1 MRIVKKDLEWA
12 ASQGV
17 IEDGQA
23 DALWR
28 ALTERGADRPKFDLI
43 HVTYYFGAL
52 LVIGAMGWFM
62 GDAWEAFGGGGIF
75 LISAGYAAAF
85 VVIGSMLWRRGG
97 LRVPGG
103 LLITM
108 AVCMTPLAVYGL
120 QRWLGL
126 WGFDDPGQYKDFHR
140 WIRGGWFA
148 MEVATI
154 ATGLFAMYFF
164 RFPFLTA
171 PIAFVLWFMSMDL
184 TPILFGS
191 ADFAWEQRQLVSL
204 WFGLAMIAGT
214 YIIDHR
220 TKEDFAFWGYLFGL
234 IAFWGGMSLMESD
247 SELSKFTYFLVN
259 LALIWMSVFL
269 RRRAFMVFGT
279 LGVMGY
285 IGHLA
290 QIFEDSILFPF
301 VLIVIGLAVI
311 YLGIQLKRHGARV
324 ARAVED
330 TMPLWMR
337 RLRPSERA
345 GAD

>member
-17 IEDGQA
+17 IEDAQA

-75 LISAGYAAAF
+75 LISVGYAAAF

-269 RRRAFMVFGT
+269 RRRAFMVFGA

-301 VLIVIGLAVI
+301 VLTVIGLAVI
-311 YLGIQLKRHGARV
+311 YLGIQLTRHGARV
-324 ARAVED
+324 AQAVED